1 MLQCIKRDGEHWVWG
16 REHSDAALNSQ
27 IALIHTA
34 GPVMGGV
41 SREPALKPPTGNLK
55 LASKRKEKE
64 QTHSVA
70 QAASAERAVVI

>member
-1 MLQCIKRDGEHWVWG
+1 MESIGSRAENSDGP
-16 REHSDAALNSQ
+16 LNSQ
-27 IALIHTA
+27 TALIHTTS
-34 GPVMGGV
+34 PVMGGV

-70 QAASAERAVVI
+70 LLVI